1 MAENQPTEVQVRRAT
16 LDDLKT
22 LVEFNAAMAQETEG
36 KTLELER
43 LQAGVA
49 ALLDDYGRGFYY
61 VAEDLGRVVGQL
73 LITTEWSDWRN
84 AYFWWI
90 QSVYVVPEFRRR
102 GVFRKLHNQ
111 VMVESRVQ
119 GDVCGLRLYVDRDNS
134 VAQGVYASLGMY
146 HTHYYLWEIDFVP

>member
-1 MAENQPTEVQVRRAT
+1 MAADQPSKIQVRRAT
-16 LDDLKT
+16 LGDLRT

-43 LQAGVA
+43 LRAGVA
-49 ALLDDYGRGFYY
+49 ALLDDDGRGFYF
-61 VAEDLGRVVGQL
+61 VAEDSGQVVGQL

-90 QSVYVVPEFRRR
+90 QSVYVTPEFRRR
-102 GVFRKLHNQ
+102 GVYRNLHHH
-111 VMVESRVQ
+111 VVAESRVQ

-134 VAQGVYASLGMY
+134 VAQRVYASLEMRQS
-146 HTHYYLWEIDFVP
+146 HYDLWEIDFAL